1 MALQG
6 FPVIWSNSTTKP
18 ELMSWEYMSEIPA
31 LAARMN
37 VDEAHGYM
45 GVANYKALDPRSTLG
60 RIYVLLVRKGR
71 LAWQIALCFRTACFR
86 GVPEEMLNSNDH
98 NRAGAVLGTL
108 RLGDI

>member
-18 ELMSWEYMSEIPA
+18 ELMSWE
-31 LAARMN
+31 
-37 VDEAHGYM
+37 YM

-98 NRAGAVLGTL
+98 NRAGAVLETL